1 MVVEQVLRYIYYILV
16 MGRFKDIN
24 KGYIR
29 IYLLYLLQYI
39 VMIQCFASILIS
51 TLSSIF
57 IECQYFMF
65 DP

>member
-51 TLSSIF
+51 ILSSIF